1 MRTTTCLS
9 SDGVVVYVDEVSFR
23 RAFLVPRRVGEPLAE
38 DHSEA
43 DVVAAASPLEL
54 ARRRLVGQRAAAA
67 LGRRSRAARLGD
79 RLRQRGRRQRVHVR
93 LLATACIRPREALSP
108 LLISTPLEFTSPT
121 SRSSSSTVRLSVRL
135 SVCPMRLSTA
145 AAPCGGFAAVGPA
158 GRRYRLIAARP
169 APSSNCAAAARRCS
183 TMVFGSKCEQC
194 HVSSRRRRPKRSHRL
209 VNCNVVCF
217 NTILWYLCKLK

>member
-93 LLATACIRPREALSP
+93 LLATACNRPREALSP

-121 SRSSSSTVRLSVRL
+121 SRSWSSTVRLSVRL

-169 APSSNCAAAARRCS
+169 APATAPQQHGAAAPWCS
-183 TMVFGSKCEQC
+183 AANA
-194 HVSSRRRRPKRSHRL
+194 SSVTFPAAIEGGKQSHRL

-217 NTILWYLCKLK
+217 NTIFWYLCKLT